1 MNRSPRDHLNSR
13 RGWAIL
19 AILLSIESFAGIVL
33 VFQTTWQLLQ
43 SDQDPLGDRISLFI
57 AVLLAWVWVLV
68 TLFSGIRSQASWA
81 RGSALT
87 IHILLF
93 AAATGMLQFSIGRPL
108 LAWALVVVAIIGFAA
123 ALLAKPATE
132 EADDF
137 TQHDSDDAPSQ
148 PAE

>member
-43 SDQDPLGDRISLFI
+43 SDQDPLGDRVSLFI

-68 TLFSGIRSQASWA
+68 TLFSGMAAHCLPGLSWSLRLLASQRHYW
-81 RGSALT
+81 RNQPPKKLT
-87 IHILLF
+87 ISPSM
-93 AAATGMLQFSIGRPL
+93 TVTMLHQNQLNEMP
-108 LAWALVVVAIIGFAA
+108 
-123 ALLAKPATE
+123 
-132 EADDF
+132 
-137 TQHDSDDAPSQ
+137 
-148 PAE
+148 